1 MRTTKLVGL
10 MSLGA
15 TLGTAGF
22 SAEAQQAPQPAQA
35 ASAPAAV
42 PPAPLEAA
50 PASSPSTAAAPP
62 SAELGRVT
70 ITATKREA
78 TLQDVPISVS
88 VTSPATIERAHIV
101 DLIDLQSVVPSLKVQ
116 QFNAVGQTNFIVR
129 GFGNGAGNDGIES
142 SVGVFV
148 DGVYRSRTSSALDD
162 LPEIE
167 RIEVLRGPQSTLFGK
182 NVSAGA
188 ISIVTAKPQF
198 TWGGSAS
205 FDFGSYNLRQQR
217 ATLTGPINDTLAFRL
232 SASNNKRDGYMV
244 NDTTGG
250 EVNNR
255 DRQSLRGDFLW
266 KPNGL
271 VSVRV
276 IADYNRI
283 NEVCCGVVP
292 LFNGPATQFIGAAP
306 PFGLGG
312 AIGDPSSK
320 FSVHTVFNTDPTN
333 KLSGKGLSAQVD
345 WKTDYG
351 ALTSITAARKQ
362 TNASV
367 QDVDFTGADLANKT
381 QANDI
386 STFSQELRI
395 TGRTGAARWMAG
407 GYYQHETLHTGVDTS
422 YGAGMR
428 GYANGLSGQVPAALL
443 AALPPALAA
452 ALTGRSNVFGLE
464 LLQSLVT
471 PSIIPGGTYFQ
482 SGQGILDHYTMKQDS
497 YSIFGNLDYDVTD
510 AFTLSAG
517 LAYLG
522 DRKKVSS
529 DVNLTDK
536 FSALNLQNVPQFSA
550 IGLPPNL
557 YGPLGGLQFFYGNTA
572 NHGPVNFPN
581 ANESGDL
588 NGSKLTTA
596 VRAAY
601 EFGPVNAYVSYTTGW
616 KAGAYNLSS
625 DSRPADANGV
635 GRTAGPENVQ
645 AIEIGLKSAFKNGYV
660 TVAVFD
666 QTIKGFQ
673 SNAYTGTGYSLV
685 NAGRETTRGIEL
697 DGALQ
702 TTPWLLLTGAATY
715 LDAKYNSFTQAP
727 CVAFDVVNCPTDP
740 KTGITPN
747 FRDLSGQRPAG
758 IPRLSLSASA
768 TVTHDFG
775 NGYSGF
781 LRGEYAYTSPT
792 YLTETVPADLGTW
805 SRRSVNASVGFGNR
819 PQHYE
824 FMIWVRNLTNSR
836 SIGGAFP
843 TVAQAGSYSGFPNEP
858 RMAGV
863 SFKLRF

>member
-1 MRTTKLVGL
+1 MRKTKLVGL

-15 TLGTAGF
+15 VMSFGV
-22 SAEAQQAPQPAQA
+22 EAQDAAPPAQPASS
-35 ASAPAAV
+35 ASPAS
-42 PPAPLEAA
+42 PAPLAPA
-50 PASSPSTAAAPP
+50 PASKPADAPTAAP
-62 SAELGRVT
+62 SQLDRIT

-88 VTSPATIERAHIV
+88 VTNPATIERAHIV

-167 RIEVLRGPQSTLFGK
+167 RVEVLRGPQSTLFGK

-188 ISIVTAKPQF
+188 INIVTAKPRF
-198 TWGGSAS
+198 AWGGSAS
-205 FDFGSYNLRQQR
+205 VDFGSYNLRQQR
-217 ATLTGPINDTLAFRL
+217 ATLTGPISDTLAVRI
-232 SASNNKRDGYMV
+232 SASNNQRDGYV
-244 NDTTGG
+244 INDTTGG
-250 EVNNR
+250 RVNDR
-255 DRQSLRGDFLW
+255 DRQSVRGDLLW
-266 KPNGL
+266 KPNGV

-276 IADYNRI
+276 IGDYNRI
-283 NEVCCGVVP
+283 NEVCCAVVP

-306 PFGLGG
+306 PAGLGG
-312 AIGDPSSK
+312 AIGDPANK
-320 FSVHTVFNTDPTN
+320 FDNHTVFNTDPTN
-333 KLSGKGLSAQVD
+333 RLTGEGLSTQVD
-345 WKTDYG
+345 WNTDYG
-351 ALTSITAARKQ
+351 TLTSITAARKQ

-367 QDVDFTGADLANKT
+367 QDVDFTGANLANKN

-386 STFSQELRI
+386 TTFSQELRM
-395 TGRTGAARWMAG
+395 TGRTGPARWLAG

-422 YGAGMR
+422 YGAAMR
-428 GYANGLSGQVPAALL
+428 GYADGLSGQVPAALL

-452 ALTGRSNVFGLE
+452 ALKGRSNVFGLE

-471 PSIIPGGTYFQ
+471 PSINPGSTYFQ
-482 SGQGILDHYTMKQDS
+482 PGQGILDHYTMKQDS

-510 AFTLSAG
+510 ALTLTAG
-517 LAYLG
+517 LALLG
-522 DRKKVSS
+522 DRKEVSS
-529 DVNLTDK
+529 DVVLTDA

-588 NGSKLTTA
+588 SGSKLTSA
-596 VRAAY
+596 LRAAY
-601 EFGPVNAYVSYTTGW
+601 DFGPVNAYVSYTTGW

-666 QTIKGFQ
+666 QSIKGFQ

-685 NAGRETTRGIEL
+685 NAGKETTRGVEL

-702 TTPWLLLTGAATY
+702 TTPWLLLTGSATY
-715 LDAKYNSFTQAP
+715 LDARYDSFTHAP
-727 CVAFDVVNCPTDP
+727 CVAFDTVNCPTDP
-740 KTGITPN
+740 ATGLTPN

-768 TVTHDFG
+768 TVTHDFAD
-775 NGYSGF
+775 GYSGF
-781 LRGEYAYTSPT
+781 LRGEYSYTSPT
-792 YLTETVPADLGTW
+792 YLIETVPADLGTW
-805 SRRSVNASVGFGNR
+805 SRHSVNASIGLSNR

-824 FMIWVRNLTNSR
+824 IMLWARNLTNSR
-836 SIGGAFP
+836 SMVGVFP

-863 SFKLRF
+863 TLKLRF